1 MADSDVMA
9 MPGIKFDKN
18 FLKFK
23 IGDLIVYHFLSC
35 FGPNI
40 YYIAKS
46 FSLIF
51 QKLYEVSKNVFYIS
65 SLDFNVELIKNKK
78 KIQSWS
84 GFEPTAM

>member
-23 IGDLIVYHFLSC
+23 VWDLIVYHFLSC

-40 YYIAKS
+40 YYIEKS
-46 FSLIF
+46 FSLID
-51 QKLYEVSKNVFYIS
+51 QKLYEVSKNIFYTF
-65 SLDFNVELIKNKK
+65 SLDFNVELIKK
-78 KIQSWS
+78 
-84 GFEPTAM
+84 